1 MAQELEIK
9 VDSNKYEA
17 RISMLEGY
25 VNRLEGLMGRYE
37 ALKNSVGDFMGED
50 DNIEEAKRAADV
62 GIQRCRKAIDA
73 TQANIASL
81 QDVISNMT
89 NLGSNIKTILEAAVE
104 AASAGLFD

>member
-1 MAQELEIK
+1 MAQEMEIR

-25 VNRLEGLMGRYE
+25 VHQLEGLMGRYE
-37 ALKNSVGDFMGED
+37 ALKNSVGNFMGEG
-50 DNIEEAKRAADV
+50 IGYAKAMEAANT
-62 GIQRCRKAIDA
+62 GIMRCRKAINA

-81 QDVISNMT
+81 QDILSNMT
-89 NLGSNIKTILEAAVE
+89 NLGSNIETVLEAAVE

>member
-1 MAQELEIK
+1 MAQDLEIK

-37 ALKNSVGDFMGED
+37 SQKNSVSDFMGEGD
-50 DNIEEAKRAADV
+50 GVEEAKAAANV

-81 QDVISNMT
+81 QDVLNNMN
-89 NLGSNIKTILEAAVE
+89 NLGTNIKTVLEAAVE
-104 AASAGLFD
+104 AASVGLFD